1 MQTLRGDFA
10 RTRGRHGGIDD
21 VVYSQQLH
29 HLALRGSDVF
39 AHLVAAAVAV
49 FALGRLYPSGTPI
62 LWAGALLAVLTLRSG
77 LQDRYRRAG
86 VTPNGSRA
94 WGRWFIAG
102 ALATGIL
109 WSLVA
114 SVFVITDN
122 LGYQVV
128 ALALIGGMS
137 IVGIARNA
145 ASTSM
150 MVAFVAP
157 MIGVTTAALL
167 AHPSSVHVSIVLM
180 LGAFGL
186 VLLTAGRSLQQSVH
200 ADLRLTLELVKTG
213 ATLATAHGGSRAGSW
228 EVNATGRTFWSD
240 EMFEILGVERSA
252 SEPSV
257 DLLLE
262 RIHRSDRD
270 GVAAAIRA
278 WLSCEADLAVEHRV
292 VTPDGATRWIYQFG
306 LMQRDP
312 AGRPLRHTAIVQ
324 DITERKQSE
333 ARLQF
338 ANVVMKTQMEA
349 SEDGILIVSGDG
361 QLFSCNEHFARLF
374 NFPPHILD
382 GGDIDALIAHVVSTA
397 RNPQELLELIRRFD
411 TSPGEDGQNETE
423 LLDGR
428 IVNWY
433 TVTLKSPEGS
443 NLGRAWFLRD
453 VTEQKR
459 ALERAVE
466 TSRQDQL
473 TGLLNRGAFVQ
484 ILRETIAR
492 ASAGETNF
500 AVLYL
505 DLDNFKDV
513 NDALGHPAGDE
524 LLGAVAD
531 RLRASTRSCDTA
543 ARFGGDEF
551 AVIADNLTDP
561 EEASRRAARLI
572 EALSEPYQVAGVPV
586 RTSSSI
592 GIALYEPG
600 VSDAETL
607 LSRADLALY
616 SAKNQGRAAYR
627 PFTEAMDSEV
637 RTRLALGSDLHQAIG
652 EGELFL
658 LYQPQIDIASERIV
672 GVEALVRWRHPVRG
686 VLPPAQFIPVA
697 EQTGVIGK
705 LGKWI
710 LAEAC
715 RQARAWRDAG
725 APPVRVSVNVSSLQ
739 FKTALAFE
747 ADIVAA
753 LADNGLTADSLE
765 LELTETVLMNAY
777 REHADLLLR
786 LRELGLT
793 IAIDDFG
800 TGYSSLDYLRRF
812 PVDRIK
818 IAHDFV
824 RDLETASGDA
834 AIVKA
839 TIGLARELKI
849 DVLAEGVERRPQ
861 LELLETWGCREVQG
875 YYFARPLPPGEITA
889 LLCRPPAPPKSEVCR
904 SPIASPRPQRETRSP
919 SRLSESLLAAAH
931 AAEPWMS

>member
-1 MQTLRGDFA
+1 
-10 RTRGRHGGIDD
+10 
-21 VVYSQQLH
+21 
-29 HLALRGSDVF
+29 
-39 AHLVAAAVAV
+39 
-49 FALGRLYPSGTPI
+49 
-62 LWAGALLAVLTLRSG
+62 LLAVLTIRTG
-77 LQDRYRRAG
+77 LQERFRRT
-86 VTPNGSRA
+86 VFSPSSSRR
-94 WGRWFIAG
+94 WGRWFLVG
-102 ALATGIL
+102 AFTTGVL

-114 SVFVITDN
+114 SVFVITKN
-122 LGYQVV
+122 LGDQ
-128 ALALIGGMS
+128 ALALGLIGGMS
-137 IVGIARNA
+137 IAGIARNA
-145 ASTSM
+145 ASTKM
-150 MVAFVAP
+150 MIAYVAP
-157 MIGVTTAALL
+157 MIGVTTLALL
-167 AHPSSVHVSIVLM
+167 AHPSSIHLSIVLM

-186 VLLTAGRSLQQSVH
+186 VLITAGRSLQQSVR

-213 ATLATAHGGSRAGSW
+213 ATSGTAQGGVRAGSW
-228 EVNATGRTFWSD
+228 EVNAGARTLWSD
-240 EMFEILGVERSA
+240 EMFDILGIN
-252 SEPSV
+252 PSV
-257 DLLLE
+257 AAPSVELLLE
-262 RIHRSDRD
+262 QVHRADRE
-270 GVAAAIRA
+270 VVETAIRT
-278 WLSCEADLAVEHRV
+278 WLSCEADLAIEHRV
-292 VTPDGATRWIYQFG
+292 RAPDGGSRWIYQFG
-306 LMQRDP
+306 LIQRDA

-349 SEDGILIVSGDG
+349 SEDGILIVSSDR
-361 QLFSCNEHFARLF
+361 QLFSYNEHFSELY
-374 NFPPHILD
+374 NFPPSILD
-382 GGDIDALIAHVVSTA
+382 GGDIDTLSAHIISMS
-397 RNPQELLELIRRFD
+397 RESEKISELLQYFD
-411 TSPGEDGQNETE
+411 TNPGVDGQDESE
-423 LLDGR
+423 FLDGR
-428 IVNWY
+428 IVRWY
-433 TVTLKSPEGS
+433 TVTLRAPDGS
-443 NLGRAWFLRD
+443 SLGRAWFVRD

-459 ALERAVE
+459 ALAQAVE
-466 TSRQDQL
+466 NSRQDQL

-492 ASAGETNF
+492 ASAGETSF

-524 LLGAVAD
+524 LLRAVAD
-531 RLRASTRSCDTA
+531 RLRASTRACDTA

-551 AVIADNLTDP
+551 AVIADDLSDP
-561 EEASRRAARLI
+561 DEASRRAARLI
-572 EALSEPYQVAGVPV
+572 EALSEPYHVAGVPV

-616 SAKNQGRAAYR
+616 SAKNQGRSAYR
-627 PFTEAMDSEV
+627 PFTEEMGSEV
-637 RTRLALGSDLHQAIG
+637 RTRLELGADLHHAIG
-652 EGELFL
+652 GGELFL
-658 LYQPQIDIASERIV
+658 LYQPQIDTQSEQIV
-672 GVEALVRWRHPVRG
+672 GVEALVRWRHPIRG

-697 EQTGVIGK
+697 EQTGSIGK
-705 LGKWI
+705 LGQWV

-747 ADIVAA
+747 ADIDAA
-753 LADNGLTADSLE
+753 LADNDLSANSLE

-786 LRELGLT
+786 LRQRGLT

-818 IAHDFV
+818 IAQDFV

-849 DVLAEGVERRPQ
+849 DVIAEGVERRRQ
-861 LELLETWGCREVQG
+861 LELLEGWGCREVQG

-889 LLCRPPAPPKSEVCR
+889 LLCRPTATNDVCEPGTAR
-904 SPIASPRPQRETRSP
+904 QFASARGPQP
-919 SRLSESLLAAAH
+919 LAL
-931 AAEPWMS
+931 P